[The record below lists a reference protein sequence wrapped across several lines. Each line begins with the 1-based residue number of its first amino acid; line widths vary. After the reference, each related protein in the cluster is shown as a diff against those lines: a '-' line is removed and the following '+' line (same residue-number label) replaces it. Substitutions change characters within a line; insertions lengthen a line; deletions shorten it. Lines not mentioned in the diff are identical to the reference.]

1 MVLNVSVAAF
11 EQNAGA
17 VEALSQDAPGI
28 FSPES
33 CMRTA
38 IDRIRE
44 KKSSKSSK
52 SRLVRHIFN
61 SQGFVAAPFIWWR
74 N

>member
-1 MVLNVSVAAF
+1 MVVGWNAPKGHWMVLNVSVAVF

-38 IDRIRE
+38 
-44 KKSSKSSK
+44 
-52 SRLVRHIFN
+52 N
-61 SQGFVAAPFIWWR
+61 
-74 N
+74 